1 MKKISI
7 LHLSQVSGGG
17 VEKYIKLFLKYSNNE
32 KFDNYLVA
40 PNFDNYKEYK
50 IKKSFE
56 FNTNQSFSII
66 QLLKNVL
73 FIRKIFKEIK
83 TTLSFLEIYL
93 KILEFIIE
101 SPFLYISYIHY
112 HIILYF

>member
-40 PNFDNYKEYK
+40 PNLDNYKEYK
-50 IKKSFE
+50 IK
-56 FNTNQSFSII
+56 NLLNLI
-66 QLLKNVL
+66 QINP
-73 FIRKIFKEIK
+73 F
-83 TTLSFLEIYL
+83 LSFNC
-93 KILEFIIE
+93 
-101 SPFLYISYIHY
+101 
-112 HIILYF
+112 